1 MIFYSRTCRLVS
13 KFSFDNRATWTV
25 LIFSKALKMI
35 VPTEAVPNDRKFSTS
50 VFACTGIRPELIWC
64 KSGASFTLTKA
75 GTETLQPLISEY
87 LEYNGFPDF
96 RSLVHNEI
104 SAHKKSSSFEIILIL
119 ENISVTPAHSH
130 HIQKSWLS
138 QKERMEGEEEREGHG
153 FLILETT
160 FPLFH
165 IGLRSLPSFLPFIF
179 KNHSANTEYCE
190 MLRKWPGTRHLSFC
204 PHGAYFLCLNYLFF
218 IPTLKFC
225 PQPGGTLQRFS
236 QRILQ

>member
-130 HIQKSWLS
+130 HIQKS
-138 QKERMEGEEEREGHG
+138 
-153 FLILETT
+153 
-160 FPLFH
+160 
-165 IGLRSLPSFLPFIF
+165 
-179 KNHSANTEYCE
+179 
-190 MLRKWPGTRHLSFC
+190 
-204 PHGAYFLCLNYLFF
+204 
-218 IPTLKFC
+218 
-225 PQPGGTLQRFS
+225 
-236 QRILQ
+236 